1 MVFNARHEIRRTF
14 VLLLIVRKKMRVKE
28 KMRERDHLLKQ
39 TEPLRV
45 SHAKVEY
52 SAVMTVNIYT
62 AFTRCYSKHFPCI
75 YSCNCN
81 NSPMKGILLLLPFYR

>member
-1 MVFNARHEIRRTF
+1 MLALNSE
-14 VLLLIVRKKMRVKE
+14 KE
-28 KMRERDHLLKQ
+28 DESKGENEERDHLPKQ

-62 AFTRCYSKHFPCI
+62 AFTRCYSGTSHVYTHVI
-75 YSCNCN
+75 VTA
-81 NSPMKGILLLLPFYR
+81 MKGYYCYSHLQMSN